1 MNGEIVWY
9 SPAKRYGF
17 VAPAEGGA
25 DVVFQLDREDLAAF
39 GTVAQGMAVHFLL
52 ADTAAGPVARDLA
65 PGHIPE
71 L

>member
-9 SPAKRYGF
+9 SPAKHYGF
-17 VAPAEGGA
+17 VAPLEGGA
-25 DVVFQLDREDLAAF
+25 DVVFQLGEAERAAF
-39 GTVAQGMAVHFLL
+39 GTIAQGMAVHFLL
-52 ADTAAGPVARDLA
+52 ADSPAGPVARDLA